1 MTAVVLITIFTVLLV
16 LFLERLNSTWIKKI
30 FNWLPSILLAY
41 LIPAVCS
48 YILNRDFSEV
58 TIHQWSKDLFIP
70 LAIVAVMSSL
80 SVSQLKKVGWKPIAV
95 FLSGS
100 LWIAIFPVGFLLFFQ
115 NTDFVSE
122 SLLGL
127 ERWKGIPPIVGSWIG
142 GSTSQLVLKE
152 LVACPEALF
161 LTILVLDNIL
171 VNLWTIGMFQTIKKS
186 DTVNRLLGIQSYE
199 PPSEVNTNQN
209 KSQSPLLSISILF
222 GSVFLAHISL
232 PSFVGKVVA
241 LSILG
246 LGFGFFIKSWNS
258 QFTLQLGSI
267 LILLVMAVLGLKLQF
282 DLIQF
287 DIVFMGFLVVLVKQP
302 FLVMLGAAKLLNVHA
317 AWVPIASMANVG
329 GIATAP
335 AVTAAYEKKWMPHAI
350 ILAVLSMATGTFWG
364 MVTVGLIQ
372 FLLFNSIQNKTPFY
386 IIEYQKSFGAI
397 TPTPNHFCICY

>member
-1 MTAVVLITIFTVLLV
+1 MTAAVLITIFTVLLV

-209 KSQSPLLSISILF
+209 KSQSPLLSISILL

-241 LSILG
+241 LSLLG

-287 DIVFMGFLVVLVKQP
+287 DIVFMSFLVVWLSSH

-350 ILAVLSMATGTFWG
+350 ILAVLSMAMGTFWG

-372 FLLFNSIQNKTPFY
+372 FLLL
-386 IIEYQKSFGAI
+386 
-397 TPTPNHFCICY
+397 

>member
-1 MTAVVLITIFTVLLV
+1 MTAAVLITIFTVLLV

-209 KSQSPLLSISILF
+209 KSQSPLLSISILL

-241 LSILG
+241 LSLLG

-282 DLIQF
+282 DLIQL
-287 DIVFMGFLVVLVKQP
+287 DIVFMVFLVVWLSSH

-372 FLLFNSIQNKTPFY
+372 FLLL
-386 IIEYQKSFGAI
+386 
-397 TPTPNHFCICY
+397 

>member
-1 MTAVVLITIFTVLLV
+1 MTAAVLITIFTVLLV

-209 KSQSPLLSISILF
+209 KSQSPLLSISILL

-241 LSILG
+241 LSLLG

-287 DIVFMGFLVVLVKQP
+287 DIVFMVFLVVWLSSH

-372 FLLFNSIQNKTPFY
+372 FLLL
-386 IIEYQKSFGAI
+386 
-397 TPTPNHFCICY
+397 

>member
-1 MTAVVLITIFTVLLV
+1 MTAAVLITIFTVLLV

-209 KSQSPLLSISILF
+209 KSQSPLLSISILL

-241 LSILG
+241 LSLLG

-287 DIVFMGFLVVLVKQP
+287 DIVFMGFLVVWLSSHFV
-302 FLVMLGAAKLLNVHA
+302 VMLGAAKLLNVHA

-329 GIATAP
+329 GIVTAP

-372 FLLFNSIQNKTPFY
+372 FLLL
-386 IIEYQKSFGAI
+386 
-397 TPTPNHFCICY
+397 

>member
-1 MTAVVLITIFTVLLV
+1 MTAAVLITIFTVLLV

-209 KSQSPLLSISILF
+209 KSQSPLLSISTLL

-241 LSILG
+241 LSLLG

-287 DIVFMGFLVVLVKQP
+287 DIVFMVFLVVWLSSH

-372 FLLFNSIQNKTPFY
+372 FLLL
-386 IIEYQKSFGAI
+386 
-397 TPTPNHFCICY
+397 

>member
-1 MTAVVLITIFTVLLV
+1 MTAAVLITIFTVLLV

-58 TIHQWSKDLFIP
+58 TIHKWSKDLFIP

-209 KSQSPLLSISILF
+209 KSQSPLLSISILL

-241 LSILG
+241 LSLLG

-287 DIVFMGFLVVLVKQP
+287 DIVFMGFLVVWLSSH

-372 FLLFNSIQNKTPFY
+372 FLLL
-386 IIEYQKSFGAI
+386 
-397 TPTPNHFCICY
+397 

>member
-1 MTAVVLITIFTVLLV
+1 MTAAVLITIFTVLLV

-115 NTDFVSE
+115 NIDFVSE

-186 DTVNRLLGIQSYE
+186 DTVNKLLGIQSYE

-209 KSQSPLLSISILF
+209 KSQSPLLSISILL

-241 LSILG
+241 LSLLG

-287 DIVFMGFLVVLVKQP
+287 DIVFMGFLVVWLSSHFV
-302 FLVMLGAAKLLNVHA
+302 VMLGAAKLLNVHA

-364 MVTVGLIQ
+364 MVTIGLIQ
-372 FLLFNSIQNKTPFY
+372 FLLL
-386 IIEYQKSFGAI
+386 
-397 TPTPNHFCICY
+397 

>member
-1 MTAVVLITIFTVLLV
+1 MTAAVLITIFTVLLV
-16 LFLERLNSTWIKKI
+16 LFLERLNSIWIKKI

-209 KSQSPLLSISILF
+209 KSQSPLLSISILS

-241 LSILG
+241 LSLLG

-287 DIVFMGFLVVLVKQP
+287 DIVFMGFLVVWLSSHFV
-302 FLVMLGAAKLLNVHA
+302 VMLGAAKLLNVHA

-364 MVTVGLIQ
+364 MVTIGLIQ
-372 FLLFNSIQNKTPFY
+372 FLLL
-386 IIEYQKSFGAI
+386 
-397 TPTPNHFCICY
+397 

>member
-1 MTAVVLITIFTVLLV
+1 MTAAVLITIFTVLLV

-209 KSQSPLLSISILF
+209 KSQSPLLSISILL

-241 LSILG
+241 LSLLG

-287 DIVFMGFLVVLVKQP
+287 DIVFMGFLVVWLSSH

-364 MVTVGLIQ
+364 MVTIGLIQ
-372 FLLFNSIQNKTPFY
+372 FLLL
-386 IIEYQKSFGAI
+386 
-397 TPTPNHFCICY
+397 

>member
-1 MTAVVLITIFTVLLV
+1 MTAAVLITIFTVLLV

-186 DTVNRLLGIQSYE
+186 DTVNKLLGIQSYE

-209 KSQSPLLSISILF
+209 KSQSPLLSISILL

-241 LSILG
+241 LSLLG

-287 DIVFMGFLVVLVKQP
+287 DIVFIGFLVVWLSSHFV
-302 FLVMLGAAKLLNVHA
+302 VMLGAAKLLNVHA

-364 MVTVGLIQ
+364 MVTIGLIQ
-372 FLLFNSIQNKTPFY
+372 FLLL
-386 IIEYQKSFGAI
+386 
-397 TPTPNHFCICY
+397 

>member
-1 MTAVVLITIFTVLLV
+1 MTAAVLITIFTVLLV

-100 LWIAIFPVGFLLFFQ
+100 LWIAIFPVGFLLIFQ

-209 KSQSPLLSISILF
+209 KSQSPLLSISILL

-241 LSILG
+241 LSLLG

-287 DIVFMGFLVVLVKQP
+287 DIVFMGFLVVWLSSHFV
-302 FLVMLGAAKLLNVHA
+302 VMLGAAKLLNVHA

-372 FLLFNSIQNKTPFY
+372 FLLL
-386 IIEYQKSFGAI
+386 
-397 TPTPNHFCICY
+397 